1 MSDFSIRIDGLTDQL
16 QNLKQYRTNLSQI
29 NESIES
35 VKSSITIGEDF
46 VQALQRCQNDISV
59 EIEQLSSFGTAL
71 EQIIIKYTETE
82 KKLMGDESETQL
94 PEVVGKDEEYN
105 QEEKKLNLDE
115 LTAETLGISEEAW
128 EIIKFI
134 LGFIPVVNCIMDFY
148 QIASDLN
155 EAFSDGHLSMSE
167 RAGILVDIAFLGLDI
182 FSAKQIINGI
192 KGITKTV
199 KLAKIES
206 KAASETAKKLAEKAA
221 KEAAKTGGTVPTTK
235 AAQKATKAA
244 KKATKAA
251 KKAEEAA
258 KVSKETSRAAAKSV
272 SKDLLKAAAHNVK
285 DEYIGSD
292 KSVMPYAIIR
302 EQRDAAIQAG

>member
-1 MSDFSIRIDGLTDQL
+1 MI
-16 QNLKQYRTNLSQI
+16 
-29 NESIES
+29 
-35 VKSSITIGEDF
+35 
-46 VQALQRCQNDISV
+46 
-59 EIEQLSSFGTAL
+59 
-71 EQIIIKYTETE
+71 
-82 KKLMGDESETQL
+82 GDESETQL

-199 KLAKIES
+199 KLAKAES

-221 KEAAKTGGTVPTTK
+221 K
-235 AAQKATKAA
+235 
-244 KKATKAA
+244 
-251 KKAEEAA
+251 EAA

-272 SKDLLKAAAHNVK
+272 SKDLLKAAADNVK